1 MNKIEGLDITL
12 PRQNFRL
19 KCAAHRPWTRAHFR
33 FPSLKNSFQPNSRSS
48 SNETTKMNMNLF
60 SKFRSDPS
68 DDVPTVVFT
77 KGDDEKTAVT
87 FDDDE
92 ELVIEKPMTDRKA
105 EVQAQVQQV
114 IVEQKRLRE
123 GQQKILA
130 QTDEILENQDQ
141 MKSQQRKTE
150 AKIDVLEEA
159 VKQTPLKVKEMME
172 TMLDTYVKSAVK
184 EIKDAQGGQLKTPAA
199 KKKKRNAD
207 SASVAG
213 RPPISTAKK
222 SRPSTLSIP
231 GVEKHTMRQS
241 EDAKKLA
248 FDKRREGRIV
258 T

>member
-1 MNKIEGLDITL
+1 MVIKSIS
-12 PRQNFRL
+12 RL
-19 KCAAHRPWTRAHFR
+19 L
-33 FPSLKNSFQPNSRSS
+33 SGNDVSS
-48 SNETTKMNMNLF
+48 S
-60 SKFRSDPS
+60 SG
-68 DDVPTVVFT
+68 DVPSEVVT
-77 KGDDEKTAVT
+77 KGGDEKTAVT
-87 FDDDE
+87 FDDYTQPTFEDFE
-92 ELVIEKPMTDRKA
+92 READAKI
-105 EVQAQVQQV
+105 QQH
-114 IVEQKRLRE
+114 IDD
-123 GQQKILA
+123 QQKL
-130 QTDEILENQDQ
+130 LKNQDQ
-141 MKSQQRKTE
+141 MKSTLDEINQTTRKTE
-150 AKIDVLEEA
+150 AKVDVLEEA